1 MNVHIQDTL
10 QTKAAEIS
18 DHLSSLNLLCSYTLL
33 EYSINFRL
41 IHEGRQ
47 VVLTLS
53 YSPKRDRWTPHSND
67 SWVKDTIIPSIQGL
81 LVQEKAP
88 ATLQPMNT
96 IPSSS
101 HAIVYFTEA
110 IECFRILKPFAE
122 EYIDFSIICEYTKEG
137 IRRVLKDPQ

>member
-53 YSPKRDRWTPHSND
+53 YSPKETG
-67 SWVKDTIIPSIQGL
+67 GL
-81 LVQEKAP
+81 LI
-88 ATLQPMNT
+88 PM
-96 IPSSS
+96 
-101 HAIVYFTEA
+101 IV
-110 IECFRILKPFAE
+110 
-122 EYIDFSIICEYTKEG
+122 G
-137 IRRVLKDPQ
+137 